1 MGHFGGFCY
10 AYKLSGIVTYS
21 NGPLGGMRAA
31 MSIQVM
37 LHELGCLPVSK
48 LCGFPLVAD
57 LLDSDG
63 IPKDPA
69 ARMLK
74 QLPGML
80 DQLEWMAVAMKR
92 QRDETGTP

>member
-1 MGHFGGFCY
+1 
-10 AYKLSGIVTYS
+10 
-21 NGPLGGMRAA
+21 

-48 LCGFPLVAD
+48 LVGLPVVSD
-57 LLDSDG
+57 LLQADG
-63 IPKDPA
+63 TPVDPK

-92 QRDETGTP
+92 QRDETGPF